1 MKNKGWPVVIL
12 VILVCLSIPVVKK
25 ELEQAQV
32 RALEDFGREQFLE
45 NDLADY
51 VRRKAMASGI
61 SDLRAEASVFS
72 WYESYPNFY
81 DRKNRTLQME
91 CRISFCSDDIDKYY
105 TQTWDS
111 LNARTVHTM
120 LTKLR
125 NSCKSESHTYTCPK
139 GTVHV
144 AVRGMNN
151 DWQTIVT
158 SGKGHVYELQVS
170 DSYSTLDIDDEM
182 LYYRDGKPSTY
193 TPPESSAG
201 TGKTGAG
208 TGKTGTGSSNTGKRK
223 NTTRKSGNSSS
234 WEDSI
239 DPDDYDIDAYYDD
252 NRDVYDDWDEA
263 WEGFMDDEEAWDD
276 Y

>member
-12 VILVCLSIPVVKK
+12 VIIVCLSIPTVKK
-25 ELEQAQV
+25 EMERAQV
-32 RALEDFGREQFLE
+32 RALEDYGREQFLE

-81 DRKNRTLQME
+81 NRKNRTLQME
-91 CRISFCSDDIDKYY
+91 CRISFYSDDIDKYY
-105 TQTWDS
+105 TQPWDS

-120 LTKLR
+120 LNKLR

-158 SGKGHVYELQVS
+158 SGTGHVYELQVS
-170 DSYSTLDIDDEM
+170 DSHSTLDIDDEM

-201 TGKTGAG
+201 TGKTG
-208 TGKTGTGSSNTGKRK
+208 TGSSNTGKRK

-234 WEDSI
+234 YEDPI
-239 DPDDYDIDAYYDD
+239 DPDDYDIDAYYED

-263 WEGFMDDEEAWDD
+263 WEGFLDDEEAWDD

>member
-1 MKNKGWPVVIL
+1 MKAKGWPVVIL
-12 VILVCLSIPVVKK
+12 VILMCLSIPAVKK
-25 ELEQAQV
+25 ELERAQV
-32 RALEDFGREQFLE
+32 RALEDYGREQFLE

-72 WYESYPNFY
+72 WYESYPGFY

-91 CRISFCSDDIDKYY
+91 CRISFYSDDIDKYY

-111 LNARTVHTM
+111 LNARTVHMM
-120 LTKLR
+120 LNKLR
-125 NSCKSESHTYTCPK
+125 NSCKSEAHTYTCPK

-158 SGKGHVYELQVS
+158 SGAGHVYELQVS
-170 DSYSTLDIDDEM
+170 DSYSSLDIDDEM
-182 LYYRDGKPSTY
+182 LYYRDGKPSAY

-201 TGKTGAG
+201 TGKTD
-208 TGKTGTGSSNTGKRK
+208 TGK
-223 NTTRKSGNSSS
+223 
-234 WEDSI
+234 SI
-239 DPDDYDIDAYYDD
+239 FTI
-252 NRDVYDDWDEA
+252 RSKK
-263 WEGFMDDEEAWDD
+263 GLSI
-276 Y
+276 

>member
-12 VILVCLSIPVVKK
+12 VILVCLSIPTVKK

-32 RALEDFGREQFLE
+32 RALEDYGREQFLE

-91 CRISFCSDDIDKYY
+91 CRISFYSDDIDKYY

-111 LNARTVHTM
+111 MNARTVHTM

-158 SGKGHVYELQVS
+158 SGKGHVYELQVI

-252 NRDVYDDWDEA
+252 NRDVYDDWDDA